1 MLSTSFCVDTNK
13 LTCQMCLLRV
23 TWVDPLITLFLSCR
37 FRIDPFMTQTYQ
49 DPTLIHKNPCRV
61 HVVFTDWV
69 EHLTPLL
76 YFQIGNQ
83 IRIRIV
89 NVKQSTDFLFLDRP
103 SLVSY
108 ILPVIQSDPNTHKNS
123 QNPP

>member
-1 MLSTSFCVDTNK
+1 MLFYVDTNK
-13 LTCQMCLLRV
+13 LACQMCLLRI
-23 TWVDPLITLFLSCR
+23 TRVDPLMTRFLSCC
-37 FRIDPFMTQTYQ
+37 FRVDPFITQTHQ
-49 DPTLIHKNPCRV
+49 DPTLIHKNSCRV
-61 HVVFTDWV
+61 HVVFAGWV

-89 NVKQSTDFLFLDRP
+89 KTKQSTDFLFLDRP

>member
-1 MLSTSFCVDTNK
+1 
-13 LTCQMCLLRV
+13 MCLLRV
-23 TWVDPLITLFLSCR
+23 MRVDPLMTHFLSCR
-37 FRIDPFMTQTYQ
+37 FRVDPFMIKTHQ
-49 DPTLIHKNPCRV
+49 DPTLIHKNPCRFYI
-61 HVVFTDWV
+61 VFVGWV

-108 ILPVIQSDPNTHKNS
+108 ILPVIQSGPNTHKNS